1 MMRYAEVSVNS
12 PAAQRRT
19 FSYSIPPDLNIRPGQ
34 AVWIP
39 FGERLLQG
47 VVMELTGYP
56 AVEETRDILDV
67 IEPDPVLSPEQIKL
81 AYWISRYYLTPL
93 FDAVSL
99 MLPPGYER
107 KAVTFVRTTV
117 ADDTDLSSYTSEKA
131 LFVEYLL
138 REGRTSQKIL
148 EKQFGQKKA
157 QRLVSWLVKSGHGV
171 REYELEPVKA
181 RPKLDSY
188 VRLTLGTVES
198 EKTLIELQN
207 TPRAQKQT
215 ALYKF
220 LKEKGEPVLISEAL
234 RLTGCTRSTLDT
246 LIKKGLVIVEQVEVR
261 RDPLSDSAVNLSFPL
276 TLTGD
281 QETAFSTIRES
292 LSRGNKPRPDIFLL
306 HGVTGSGK
314 TEIYLQSLAEVV
326 SHGKRG
332 IVLVPEISLTPQ
344 TIERFASRFP
354 GRVAILHSQLS
365 LGERYDEWRRIREGQ
380 ADVVIGPRSAVFAPQ
395 PDLGL
400 LILDEEHEWTYKQQD
415 NPRYHARDAAIKL
428 AELSGATVILGSA
441 TPDVESYYHAKN
453 GDYQLLELPGR
464 VTPYENTPLPGVE
477 IIDLRD
483 ELKSG
488 NRSMFS
494 RSMTSAINRALAGNE
509 QVILFLNRRGAA
521 TYIQCRDCGFVLRCR
536 RCDVPLTYHLDEDM
550 LVCHQCNYRTRVPG
564 TCPNCGSKRIKFL
577 GVGTQK
583 LEEEAR
589 AAFPGARLLRW
600 DSDTTGRRDSHRRIL
615 EKFKKH
621 EADILIGTQMITKGL
636 DLPQVTLVGVI
647 SSDTA
652 LNLPDFRAGE
662 RTFQLLTQVA
672 GRAGR
677 GPLGGQVIIQTYS
690 PDHYAIQAAARHDYQ
705 GLYSREIEYRRQLR
719 YPPFSQLAS
728 MIFSHR
734 NENAC
739 QKEAERLKRL
749 INNEINMRGI
759 SGMSI
764 IGPAPAFIHRLRGRY
779 RWQIVLRG
787 NDLSEFLGVIPIPQ
801 RWAIDI
807 DPVGL

>member
-1 MMRYAEVSVNS
+1 MRYAEVSVNS

-19 FSYSIPPDLNIRPGQ
+19 FSYSIPPDLNIQAGQ

-47 VVMELTGYP
+47 VVMELTEYP
-56 AVEETRDILDV
+56 AVEETRDILDI
-67 IEPDPVLSPEQIKL
+67 IEPDPVLSPDQIKL

-107 KAVTFVRTTV
+107 KAVTFIKTTV
-117 ADDTDLSSYTSEKA
+117 ADDADLSLHTSEKTA
-131 LFVEYLL
+131 FVEYLIK
-138 REGRTSQKIL
+138 EGRTALKTL
-148 EKQFGQKKA
+148 EKQFGQRKA

-181 RPKLDSY
+181 KPKLESYIRLAPDS
-188 VRLTLGTVES
+188 VDS
-198 EKTLIELQN
+198 EKILAQLQN
-207 TPRAQKQT
+207 TQRTQKQA
-215 ALYKF
+215 ALYEF
-220 LKEKGEPVLISEAL
+220 LKDRREPVSVSESL
-234 RLTGCTRSTLDT
+234 QLTGYTRSTLDS
-246 LIKKGLVIVEQVEVR
+246 LIKKGLVVMEKVEVR
-261 RDPLSDSAVNLSFPL
+261 RDPLSDNAVNLSFPL
-276 TLTGD
+276 ALTGD
-281 QETAFSTIRES
+281 QETAFKTIRES
-292 LSRGNKPRPDIFLL
+292 LSREKKPRPDVFLL

-314 TEIYLQSLAEVV
+314 TEIYLQALAETIIQ
-326 SHGKRG
+326 GKRG
-332 IVLVPEISLTPQ
+332 IILVPEISLTPQ

-354 GRVAILHSQLS
+354 GRIAVLHSQLS
-365 LGERYDEWRRIREGQ
+365 LGERYDEWRHVRDGR

-400 LILDEEHEWTYKQQD
+400 IILDEEHEWTYKQQD
-415 NPRYHARDAAIKL
+415 NPRYHARDVAVRL
-428 AELSGATVILGSA
+428 AGLTGATVILGSA
-441 TPDVESYYHAKN
+441 TPDVESYYYAKN
-453 GDYQLLELPGR
+453 GEYRLLELPGR
-464 VTPYENTPLPGVE
+464 VTPYEHTPLPGIEV
-477 IIDLRD
+477 IDLRD

-494 RSMTSAINRALAGNE
+494 RSMSAAINRALAGNE

-536 RCDVPLTYHLDEDM
+536 RCDVPLTYHLDEDT
-550 LVCHQCNYRTRVPG
+550 LVCHQCNYRTRVPEI
-564 TCPNCGSKRIKFL
+564 CPQCGSKRIKFL

-589 AAFPGARLLRW
+589 VAFPGARLLRW
-600 DSDTTGRRDSHRRIL
+600 DSDTTGRRDSHRQIL
-615 EKFKKH
+615 EKFKNH

-690 PDHYAIQAAARHDYQ
+690 PDHYAVRAAARYDYQ
-705 GLYSREIEYRRQLR
+705 GLYNQEIEYRRQLR

-728 MIFSHR
+728 MIFTHR
-734 NENAC
+734 NDNSC
-739 QKEAERLKRL
+739 QKEAERLKKL
-749 INNEINMRGI
+749 INNEISMRGI

-787 NDLSEFLGVIPIPQ
+787 SDLSEFLGDIPIPQ
-801 RWAIDI
+801 GWAVDV
-807 DPVGL
+807 DPVGV

>member
-1 MMRYAEVSVNS
+1 MRYAEVSVNS

-19 FSYSIPPDLNIRPGQ
+19 FSYSIPSDLTIQAGQ
-34 AVWIP
+34 AVWVP

-47 VVMELTGYP
+47 VVMELTEYP

-67 IEPDPVLSPEQIKL
+67 IEPDPVLSPEQIEL
-81 AYWISRYYLTPL
+81 AFWISRYYLTPL

-99 MLPPGYER
+99 MLPPGYQR
-107 KAVTFVRTTV
+107 KAVTFVRTTI
-117 ADDTDLSSYTSEKA
+117 ADDASLLSYTPDKI
-131 LFVEYLL
+131 LFIEYLL
-138 REGRTSQKIL
+138 REGRTSLKTL
-148 EKQFGQKKA
+148 EKRFGQKKA
-157 QRLVSWLVKSGHGV
+157 QRLASWLVRSGHGV
-171 REYELEPVKA
+171 REYELEPVRA

-188 VRLTLGTVES
+188 ARLAIDSVDSDKILA
-198 EKTLIELQN
+198 ELQN
-207 TPRAQKQT
+207 TPRTQKQA
-215 ALYKF
+215 ALYEF
-220 LKEKGEPVLISEAL
+220 LKERRESVLVSEAL
-234 RLTGCTRSTLDT
+234 RLTGCTRSTLDS
-246 LIKKGLVIVEQVEVR
+246 LIKKGLVMVEQVEVR
-261 RDPLSDSAVNLSFPL
+261 RDPLSENTVNLSFPL
-276 TLTGD
+276 TLTRD
-281 QETAFSTIRES
+281 QETAFNAIRES
-292 LSRGNKPRPDIFLL
+292 LSKGNKSRPDIFLL

-314 TEIYLQSLAEVV
+314 TEIYLQSLAETIRQ
-326 SHGKRG
+326 GKRG
-332 IVLVPEISLTPQ
+332 IALVPEISLTPQ

-365 LGERYDEWRRIREGQ
+365 LGERYDEWRRVRNNQ

-400 LILDEEHEWTYKQQD
+400 IILDEEHEWTYKQQD
-415 NPRYHARDAAIKL
+415 NPRYHARDVAVRL
-428 AELSGATVILGSA
+428 AELTGATVILGSA
-441 TPDVESYYHAKN
+441 TPDVESYYHSKN

-477 IIDLRD
+477 VIDLRD

-494 RSMTSAINRALAGNE
+494 RSLSAAIDRALAGNE

-536 RCDVPLTYHLDEDM
+536 RCDVSLTYHLDEDM
-550 LVCHQCNYRTRVPG
+550 LVCHQCNYRTGVPG
-564 TCPNCGSKRIKFL
+564 TCPQCGSKRIKFL

-583 LEEEAR
+583 LEEEAK

-600 DSDTTGRRDSHRRIL
+600 DSDTTRRRDSHRLIL
-615 EKFKKH
+615 EKFKNH

-652 LNLPDFRAGE
+652 LNLPDFRSGE

-690 PDHYAIQAAARHDYQ
+690 PDHYAVRAAASYDYP
-705 GLYSREIEYRRQLR
+705 GLYNQEIEYRRQLR

-728 MIFSHR
+728 MIFLHR
-734 NENAC
+734 NDNAC
-739 QKEAERLKRL
+739 QKEAERLKKL
-749 INNEINMRGI
+749 INDEINMRGI

-787 NDLSEFLGVIPIPQ
+787 SELSEFLGDIPIPQ
-801 RWAIDI
+801 GWAIDI

>member
-1 MMRYAEVSVNS
+1 MRYAEVSVNS

-19 FSYSIPPDLNIRPGQ
+19 FSYSIPLDLQIKAGQ

-47 VVMELTGYP
+47 IVMELTDYP
-56 AVEETRDILDV
+56 AVEETRDILDI
-67 IEPDPVLSPEQIKL
+67 IEPDPILSSKQIEL
-81 AYWISRYYLTPL
+81 ACWISRYYLSPL
-93 FDAVSL
+93 FDVVSL
-99 MLPPGYER
+99 MLPPGYDR
-107 KAVTFVRTTV
+107 KAVTYVKTTI
-117 ADDTDLSSYTSEKA
+117 ADDADLSSHTSEKA

-138 REGRTSQKIL
+138 REGRISQKAL

-181 RPKLDSY
+181 RPKLESR
-188 VRLTLGTVES
+188 VRLTIDSIDGDSILA
-198 EKTLIELQN
+198 ELQS
-207 TPRAQKQT
+207 TPRTQKQ
-215 ALYKF
+215 AVFFEF
-220 LKEKGEPVLISEAL
+220 LKDEEKPVLVSEAL
-234 RLTGCTRSTLDT
+234 RLTGCTRSTLDS
-246 LIKKGLVIVEQVEVR
+246 LVKKGLAEIKQVEVR
-261 RDPLSDSAVNLSFPL
+261 RDPLSDNPVNLSFPL
-276 TLTGD
+276 TLTSD
-281 QETAFSTIRES
+281 QETVYNAICES
-292 LSRGNKPRPDIFLL
+292 LSRGNKPGSEVFLL

-314 TEIYLQSLAEVV
+314 TEIYLQALAETIRR
-326 SHGKRG
+326 GKRG

-354 GRVAILHSQLS
+354 GKVAVLHSQLS

-400 LILDEEHEWTYKQQD
+400 IILDEEHEWTYKQQD
-415 NPRYHARDAAIKL
+415 NPRYHARDVAVRL
-428 AELSGATVILGSA
+428 AGLTGATVILGSA
-441 TPDVESYYHAKN
+441 TPDVESYFHAKN
-453 GDYQLLELPGR
+453 GEYRLLELPGR

-477 IIDLRD
+477 VIDLRD

-494 RSMTSAINRALAGNE
+494 RSMSTAINRALAGNE

-521 TYIQCRDCGFVLRCR
+521 TYIQCRDCGFVLKCR

-550 LVCHQCNYRTRVPG
+550 LVCHQCNYRTGVPG
-564 TCPNCGSKRIKFL
+564 TCPQCGSKRIKFL

-583 LEEEAR
+583 LEEEAKV
-589 AAFPGARLLRW
+589 AFPGARLLRW
-600 DSDTTGRRDSHRRIL
+600 DSDTTGRRDSHRVIL
-615 EKFKKH
+615 EKFKNH

-636 DLPQVTLVGVI
+636 DLPRVTLVGVI

-690 PDHYAIQAAARHDYQ
+690 PDHYAVRAAARHDYQ
-705 GLYSREIEYRRQLR
+705 GLYNQEIEYRRKLR

-734 NENAC
+734 NDGAC
-739 QKEAERLKRL
+739 QREAERLKRL
-749 INNEINMRGI
+749 MNDEINVRGI

-787 NDLSEFLGVIPIPQ
+787 FELSEFLGDIPIPQ
-801 RWAIDI
+801 GWAIDI

>member
-1 MMRYAEVSVNS
+1 MRYAEVSVNS
-12 PAAQRRT
+12 PVAQRRS
-19 FSYSIPPDLNIRPGQ
+19 FSYSIPSGLNLQEGQ

-47 VVMELTGYP
+47 VVMELTDYP
-56 AVEETRDILDV
+56 AVEETREIIDV
-67 IEPDPVLSPEQIKL
+67 IDDDPVLTPEQIKL
-81 AYWISRYYLTPL
+81 AIWISHYYLAPL
-93 FDAVSL
+93 FDAISL

-107 KAVTFVRTTV
+107 KAITFIKTSIPG
-117 ADDTDLSSYTSEKA
+117 DFDLSSLEPDKVM
-131 LFVEYLL
+131 FIKYLL
-138 REGRTSQKIL
+138 QEGRTSQKIL

-171 REYELEPVKA
+171 REYELEPIKA
-181 RPKLDSY
+181 KPKLESRI
-188 VRLTLGTVES
+188 RLAPDTGDKYIILA
-198 EKTLIELQN
+198 ELQKSAR
-207 TPRAQKQT
+207 TQKQ
-215 ALYKF
+215 ADLYEF
-220 LKEKGEPVLISEAL
+220 LKERDESVLVPEL
-234 RLTGCTRSTLDT
+234 LHQHGYTRSTLDS
-246 LIKKGLVIVEQVEVR
+246 LVKKGLATVEQIEIR
-261 RDPLSDSAVNLSFPL
+261 RNPLSEKAINLSFPL
-276 TLTGD
+276 TLTRD
-281 QETAFSTIRES
+281 QEIAFNAVREN
-292 LSRGNKPRPDIFLL
+292 LLKGNKSRPDIFLL

-314 TEIYLQSLAEVV
+314 TEIYLQSLAEVIKQ
-326 SHGKRG
+326 GKRG

-354 GRVAILHSQLS
+354 GKVAILHSQLS
-365 LGERYDEWRRIREGQ
+365 MGERYDEWRRIKEGQ
-380 ADVVIGPRSAVFAPQ
+380 ADVVIGPRSAIFAPQ

-400 LILDEEHEWTYKQQD
+400 IILDEEHEWTYKQQD
-415 NPRYHARDAAIKL
+415 NPRYHAREVAVKL
-428 AELSGATVILGSA
+428 AELTGSTVILGSA
-441 TPDVESYYHAKN
+441 TPDVESYYRSKI
-453 GDYQLLELPGR
+453 GVYQLLELPNR

-494 RSMTSAINRALAGNE
+494 RSMSVAIHHSLTANE
-509 QVILFLNRRGAA
+509 QVILYLNRRGAA

-536 RCDVPLTYHLDEDM
+536 RCDVPLTYHLDEEI
-550 LVCHQCNYRTRVPG
+550 LVCHQCNYRTVVTH
-564 TCPNCGSKRIKFL
+564 TCPQCGGKRIKFL

-583 LEEEAR
+583 LEEEAK
-589 AAFPGARLLRW
+589 AAFPKARLLRW
-600 DSDTTGRRDSHRRIL
+600 DSDTTGRRDAHRLIL
-615 EKFKKH
+615 EKFKNH
-621 EADILIGTQMITKGL
+621 EADILIGTQMVTKGL
-636 DLPQVTLVGVI
+636 DLPLVTLVGVI

-690 PDHYAIQAAARHDYQ
+690 PDHYAVQAAARHDYQ
-705 GLYSREIEYRRQLR
+705 VLYDKETEFRRQLR

-734 NENAC
+734 NDNAC
-739 QKEAERLKRL
+739 QKEAERLRRFL
-749 INNEINMRGI
+749 INEINIRGI
-759 SGMSI
+759 AGMSI
-764 IGPAPAFIHRLRGRY
+764 IGPAPAFIHKLRGRY

-787 NDLSEFLGVIPIPQ
+787 SDLSEFLGDVPIPQ
-801 RWAIDI
+801 GWVIDI